1 MIDYKRAV
9 SDMMAD
15 DKLAVCF
22 YTKQQCRE
30 FRQAI
35 LEAVGP
41 DYGIYCGH
49 ISPGHDFDNMAFRLA
64 WGRGMWHV
72 NGGNHNTYSSPNPGN
87 WYRRFIDE
95 YEIPDEEEDLSPV
108 SLSLLFGGA
117 L

>member
-15 DKLAVCF
+15 PKLAVCF
-22 YTKQQCRE
+22 YTKQQCRD

-35 LEAVGP
+35 IESVGP
-41 DYGIYCGH
+41 NYGKRCGH
-49 ISPGHDFDNMAFRLA
+49 IHPGCDFDNMAFRLEC
-64 WGRGMWHV
+64 RKGMWQV
-72 NGGNHNTYSSPNPGN
+72 NGGNHHTYSSPSPEN
-87 WYRRFIDE
+87 WYQRFIDE
-95 YEIPDEEEDLSPV
+95 YEIPDEEEVLIPV

>member
-15 DKLAVCF
+15 PKLAVCF
-22 YTKQQCRE
+22 YTKQQCRD

-35 LEAVGP
+35 LEAVGAKCGRNCGP
-41 DYGIYCGH
+41 IHPGCDYEDH
-49 ISPGHDFDNMAFRLA
+49 AFRLERRA
-64 WGRGMWHV
+64 GRWMV
-72 NGGNHNTYSSPNPGN
+72 NGGQHQTYECPNGN
-87 WYRRFIDE
+87 GWYQRFIDE